1 MNNSRKWIMTVILGI
16 GFLSGAYAQ
25 YAPYPDEG
33 QQPESESATGP
44 YEKTAVQAQL
54 RLNLDKDVG
63 KVHFIRNNN
72 DPNVVTKAYVLKYAD
87 PYEIR
92 PFVRDAVSSRR
103 VNTSPTTVECI
114 KYSDGTGVLLV
125 SAEEYRFT
133 EEAKPGMSID
143 AIVAMLDKPRLTSSS
158 GSLTYLY
165 FPKYFSAEAL
175 CTLLSQVGANVE
187 GDNVELQYGR
197 DSLGYDTGLNAMLMY
212 VPRYSAKHLERLIKL
227 YDIPTYD
234 VDVKYLLYEIDA
246 ENDTKIGLDF
256 QAWKNNGG
264 ADLFSVGGRFRD
276 GWSASWADGPNRS
289 GTSNTRFLNFNP
301 KWNTRYLDFFVSKG
315 KAKIATKGRIRIDTT
330 ATGTVT
336 AATRLFQFENGE
348 ALEPSSGVEGFL
360 YVPDSSYTVT
370 ATDSKGI
377 VVIDTANGKVPSGA
391 AYPWMIT
398 KLKNASSEFYT
409 IKSRDG
415 IFDNGR
421 SAIKVANVSVT
432 TTAKDAAGN
441 DVTVEV
447 PWNTDA
453 GYLAGKGFQ
462 VETVPS
468 SYGFSLSLTPVVAE
482 KTTVMEIDIR
492 NDSLI
497 GWNSDGSPR
506 ISQDTG
512 LRTKVMMSNNGETF
526 VVGGLSKRSLVT
538 SDGGIPWLKK
548 IPFLGYLFS
557 TESQATKRSQLVLV
571 LECSVVDTLGDK
583 LEGDPAEAIRKAEN
597 RLTRAGVSVPYA
609 NTQWGLS
616 R

>member
-33 QQPESESATGP
+33 QQPESQSATGP

-125 SAEEYRFT
+125 SAEEYRFM

-276 GWSASWADGPNRS
+276 GWSATWAAGPNRS

-301 KWNTRYLDFFVSKG
+301 KWNTRYLDFLVSKG